1 MFNYSIND
9 TENALTIQ
17 FPLSRDKHKIDK
29 KAASHT
35 GGYSP
40 QWSAKYSGTRSMGCQ
55 EIGNNSGRTVDGC
68 KIFPIAD
75 WASQ

>member
-35 GGYSP
+35 GGYHP
-40 QWSAKYSGTRSMGCQ
+40 SGLTS
-55 EIGNNSGRTVDGC
+55 TVALVVWGV
-68 KIFPIAD
+68 KK
-75 WASQ
+75 

>member
-35 GGYSP
+35 GSYPP
-40 QWSAKYSGTRSMGCQ
+40 QWSDQ
-55 EIGNNSGRTVDGC
+55 HRTLALVVWGV
-68 KIFPIAD
+68 KK
-75 WASQ
+75 